1 MDGTV
6 PDHDRRRGTGSGV
19 TGTGRREGQGRL
31 QESDQ
36 PGERTALTRLSYWA
50 RSVGGP

>member
-6 PDHDRRRGTGSGV
+6 PDRDLRRGAGPAV
-19 TGTGRREGQGRL
+19 TGTGRREGLGRP

-36 PGERTALTRLSYWA
+36 PGERSALTRLSH
-50 RSVGGP
+50 